1 MGGMECVSAGALLRG
16 CASYARSG
24 TIPSRSEGWRRGGGA
39 APPGGRGPP
48 PHTKTRAHMRP
59 FFYPSLLCS
68 PLSPAPSHLGIIRRG
83 VPDGHRQVIH
93 RIGRGRR
100 GRARGGEAG
109 AEGAHARP
117 QATRA
122 VAGRAERRPPGDQAV
137 EREGGGQ
144 GARADQKS
152 QGGGRRGGAGPPPA
166 GAGPAARGR
175 AGRGRG
181 HGGERWDEK
190 RESATRAGRA
200 GCGVNARLGVR
211 GEGGGSAGA
220 CGCTSLSLS
229 LSVCLGGR
237 GVCAGAVCACGRKGR
252 GARRIQHESDN
263 RREGSENVGRP
274 HSLPHLFQHT
284 GRPTPCP
291 LGAPPAQPP
300 SRTCR
305 PVPVRRTATRL
316 SVR

>member
-16 CASYARSG
+16 CASYTRSG
-24 TIPSRSEGWRRGGGA
+24 TIPSRSEGRRRGGGA

-48 PHTKTRAHMRP
+48 PHAKTRAHMRP

-117 QATRA
+117 QAARA

-190 RESATRAGRA
+190 RESAKRAGRA

-229 LSVCLGGR
+229 LSVWEGEG
-237 GVCAGAVCACGRKGR
+237 CARARCARVAAR
-252 GARRIQHESDN
+252 GAAPGELSTRVSFGERGAKMSVAPALFPICSNTQDAPPPALWALH
-263 RREGSENVGRP
+263 P
-274 HSLPHLFQHT
+274 HS
-284 GRPTPCP
+284 RPLGPAAPC
-291 LGAPPAQPP
+291 LSGAPPPA
-300 SRTCR
+300 
-305 PVPVRRTATRL
+305 
-316 SVR
+316 